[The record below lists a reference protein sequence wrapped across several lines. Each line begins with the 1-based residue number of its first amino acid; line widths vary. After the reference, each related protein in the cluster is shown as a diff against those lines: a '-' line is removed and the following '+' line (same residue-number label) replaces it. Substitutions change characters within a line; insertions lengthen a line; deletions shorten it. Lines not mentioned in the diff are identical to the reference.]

1 MHLYIKLASCL
12 ALLTDNPSN
21 RYTGG
26 NPEQGFWRRFAD
38 GLNRKF
44 SFICDAGQSSQELKE
59 KNYLQLYETDEIF
72 GEHCDRRLAGNHQNA
87 RTQTLFFHQISDHG
101 KLAVKNEDRMGR
113 RKERTDIRSFAA
125 CGSNAH
131 SALVSSRRQ
140 TFLSFYE
147 TIAKKKTL
155 AVQLTCTIT
164 NIFIIHLLRNVT
176 FIYSTRSFS
185 RGNCYVKR
193 SRLDN

>member
-1 MHLYIKLASCL
+1 MHLYIKLAFCL

-38 GLNRKF
+38 GLNQKF

-72 GEHCDRRLAGNHQNA
+72 GEHCDRRLPGNHQNA

-101 KLAVKNEDRMGR
+101 KLAVKKRGRNGEKKRKDRYSGLR
-113 RKERTDIRSFAA
+113 
-125 CGSNAH
+125 
-131 SALVSSRRQ
+131 SSRQRRSKRAC
-140 TFLSFYE
+140 FVSPVDISF
-147 TIAKKKTL
+147 
-155 AVQLTCTIT
+155 
-164 NIFIIHLLRNVT
+164 LLRN
-176 FIYSTRSFS
+176 YRKEGNSRSLVDTYY
-185 RGNCYVKR
+185 N
-193 SRLDN
+193 